1 MQLEFL
7 LSCCKGL
14 QSPFEDEIRTPDERI
29 QEYQKSFDERNRILS
44 SEAVAVELAR
54 SMEQVIQG
62 AVLLWPHETQIAEVN
77 FRHVVR
83 DFDIDTFFFLTII
96 LDSLFRKH
104 ARLSRQ

>member
-14 QSPFEDEIRTPDERI
+14 QSPFEDEIRTPDERV
-29 QEYQKSFDERNRILS
+29 QEFQKSVEERNRILS

-62 AVLLWPHETQIAEVN
+62 AVLLWPHETQIAEVKYG
-77 FRHVVR
+77 HV
-83 DFDIDTFFFLTII
+83 DHGIDMDTTFF
-96 LDSLFRKH
+96 
-104 ARLSRQ
+104 

>member
-29 QEYQKSFDERNRILS
+29 QEYQKLVDERNRILS
-44 SEAVAVELAR
+44 SETVAVELAR

-62 AVLLWPHETQIAEVN
+62 AVLLWPHETQIAEVKCN
-77 FRHVVR
+77 QVVLN
-83 DFDIDTFFFLTII
+83 FDIDAI
-96 LDSLFRKH
+96 LCF
-104 ARLSRQ
+104 